1 MAVSIFARI
10 GTIQGESQDAKH
22 KDEIEVLSWSWGVS
36 QSGTILHGGGG
47 GGEGRAS
54 FADFNFTHYLDKASP
69 LLMTACATGEH
80 IKDATIT
87 VRKAGEDER
96 EYLVIQMTD
105 VLVTSV
111 STSGSEGETPME
123 AVALA
128 FAKVDLQYTPQNSDG
143 SLEAVVQFTYD
154 LMANRRG

>member
-1 MAVSIFARI
+1 MAVTIFARI
-10 GTIQGESQDAKH
+10 GTIQGESQDDKH
-22 KDEIEVLSWSWGVS
+22 NDEIEVLSWSWGVS

-47 GGEGRAS
+47 GEGRAS
-54 FADFNFTHYLDKASP
+54 FQDFNFTHYLDKASP
-69 LLMTACATGEH
+69 ALMTACATGEH
-80 IKDATIT
+80 IQDATIT

-111 STSGSEGETPME
+111 STSGSEGDTPME

-128 FAKVDLQYTPQNSDG
+128 FAKIDLEYTPQKSDG
-143 SLEAVVQFTYD
+143 SLDAVVQFTYD
-154 LMANRRG
+154 L